1 MDAGGELSSRRMAV
15 ARGAVHL
22 TRPEGG
28 APSGYCGAGEG
39 MWTDDPH
46 ECTCDG
52 CLWLWSSKNPP
63 QEVARGQ
70 REGGEEAG

>member
-1 MDAGGELSSRRMAV
+1 VDAGGELSSRRMAV

-28 APSGYCGAGEG
+28 APSGYCGAGEA
-39 MWTDDPH
+39 
-46 ECTCDG
+46 CDG